1 LVEIGVNILR
11 ADPKKEP
18 TALAARQ
25 WALDLIDANAGGTRF
40 STEARRQLVEQTL
53 GYTGGG
59 YVGGYDPGS
68 DFNGYKKKN
77 SN

>member
-1 LVEIGVNILR
+1 MT
-11 ADPKKEP
+11 P
-18 TALAARQ
+18 
-25 WALDLIDANAGGTRF
+25 GTRF